1 MNRLNDIDWQNWQPR
16 EHATLLFIIRNNK
29 ILLIHKKRGL
39 GAGKINGPGGR
50 IEPGETPEKCAIRE
64 IEEELCITAINPR
77 QCGEMSFQFTDG
89 YSLHCTVFTATEYSG
104 TPCET
109 DEAVPLWFPLDQIPY
124 EKMWQDD
131 RYWVPLMIAGKKFKG
146 FFLFNDDTMLD
157 KKITELT

>member
-1 MNRLNDIDWQNWQPR
+1 MNSLKDIDWKNWPPR
-16 EHATLLFIIRNNK
+16 ERATLLFIIRTNK

-39 GAGKINGPGGR
+39 GAGKITGPGGR
-50 IEPGETPEKCAIRE
+50 IEPGESPEKCAVRE
-64 IEEELCITAINPR
+64 VEEELCITAINPR

-109 DEAVPLWFPLDQIPY
+109 DEAIPLWFPLDQIPY

-131 RYWVPLMIAGKKFKG
+131 CYWMPLMIAGRKFRG
-146 FFLFNDDTMLD
+146 YFLFDGDTMLD
-157 KKITELT
+157 KKIVELP